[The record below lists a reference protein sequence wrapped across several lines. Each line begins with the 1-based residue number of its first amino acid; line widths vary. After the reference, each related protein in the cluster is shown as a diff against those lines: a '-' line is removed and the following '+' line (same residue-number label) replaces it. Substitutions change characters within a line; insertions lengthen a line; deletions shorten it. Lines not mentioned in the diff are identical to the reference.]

1 MNVRLK
7 YSTAFT
13 AGVFYDSQ
21 LLMNNYRL
29 SIKFTTV
36 SDDPYDQNI
45 ALDRIKYF
53 IQHQL
58 ESSVFINCNNREQC
72 QLLGTAGVRLT
83 TLPEEPVDQV
93 VGIMLHCKLNAIVE
107 DRMII
112 TETEISSELGENIA
126 YFHDDNEQLGPLS
139 DAGWWRDSDAS
150 HCDRQLISTDKV
162 VAMNF
167 DRSWRELS
175 LQWQKESTVIDVDS
189 DNKLVFADF
198 QKDDSR

>member
-21 LLMNNYRL
+21 LLINNYRL
-29 SIKFTTV
+29 TINFITV
-36 SDDPYDQNI
+36 SNDSHNQNI

-53 IQHQL
+53 IHRQL
-58 ESSVFINCNNREQC
+58 ESSVFVDSNNVEQC
-72 QLLGTAGVRLT
+72 QRLSAAGVRIT

-107 DRMII
+107 DQMAVI
-112 TETEISSELGENIA
+112 ETEIASDLGENIS
-126 YFHDDNEQLGPLS
+126 YLHDNEEQLGPLTL
-139 DAGWWRDSDAS
+139 AGWWHESDAS
-150 HCDRQLISTDKV
+150 HFDQQLIANDNV
-162 VAMNF
+162 VAMRSNH
-167 DRSWRELS
+167 SWREVNLHWHEQS
-175 LQWQKESTVIDVDS
+175 SITEVDP